1 MSVRLRQQ
9 SSAWL
14 APTALAAQLKARAG
28 ELEGQGMAGLLGG
41 VATGL
46 KSYTANQ
53 QRREEIN
60 IAEQHHQDALARQDR
75 YHQDALARE
84 DRAFSMQDRAF
95 KYGVVKDQAAAL
107 DEMLK
112 GKMLALDLANTTGKP
127 DPKLVQDLQALISSR
142 RRMAAE
148 MGDIGGFD
156 NTMPQLTS
164 DDAASF
170 VNADVANIASTDR
183 LSPNVLENLPL
194 ARLSEVVAHAKAQ
207 SDVYSALLGRH
218 KNPPP
223 EAQSQVSKLQSI
235 LGTYNENFYVASSI
249 LSRRE
254 KEEQTKIQA
263 AKEKEVAGS
272 KKEASAASDLASIA
286 SLQEDLVRRGFKE
299 ILPKDLVTARLVY
312 RDLVVTDPNSEA
324 AANRKAAA
332 AAIRA
337 ENQKSLVEARYT
349 KMKEFEDYVNGIKEP
364 AERAKAT
371 KAAIDHQESLVKQR
385 LSEYEMLKKLQG
397 KQLVG
402 EDDPDLV
409 GGPGKP
415 SAWERYEAERDTLVD
430 MIRKAQG
437 GSPVQAPTGAPEAAT
452 PSAQDAAAPV
462 ATNAVEPGVY
472 IAGLQGEAKEK
483 WFSMSVADRKRAMQ
497 ILREKGVVR

>member
-60 IAEQHHQDALARQDR
+60 IAEQHHRDALARQDR

-183 LSPNVLENLPL
+183 ISPDVLENLPL
-194 ARLSEVVAHAKAQ
+194 PRLSEVVAHAKAQ
-207 SDVYSALLGRH
+207 SAVYSALLGRY

-254 KEEQTKIQA
+254 K
-263 AKEKEVAGS
+263 
-272 KKEASAASDLASIA
+272 KEASDASDLASIA

-299 ILPKDLVTARLVY
+299 ILPKDLVTARMVY

-430 MIRKAQG
+430 MIRKSQG